1 MKRYDTYTESG
12 ISWIGK
18 IPSHWEMRKLSQ
30 LSLLHFKSNKD
41 IQHQNLLSLSYG
53 CIIRKDVNTT
63 SGLLPASYNT
73 YQIINEGNIVLRLTD
88 LQNDKR
94 SLRVGLCQE
103 EGIITSAY
111 LALEPRESVLPEYL
125 YLLLHCADI
134 KKVFYGMGNGLR
146 QNLNWNELRRLEVVL
161 PPQAEQEAI
170 VAYLDEKCAQIDRYV
185 TSLEERIERLGE
197 LRQALIAEAV
207 TRGINPQAPLR
218 PSGIPWLGKIPQHWE
233 VKRLKSLLSTTY
245 SGEWGNEPTTNNAYG
260 CVRVADFNFNSNVVE
275 FRDLPTHRSYSTK
288 DIQEKQLK
296 ESDILLEKSGGGD
309 KTPVGRVVLW
319 SKGEGASPFM
329 CANFI
334 QVLRTKANEVSPK
347 YLLLLL
353 STLHFKEGIRLF
365 IRQTT
370 GIQNLTLR
378 SYLVQN
384 LPVPPQEEQEAI
396 VAYLDEKT
404 TQIDRY
410 TGQLEEMIRQ
420 MKDLRQTIIS
430 EAVTGKICV
439 LPN

>member
-53 CIIRKDVNTT
+53 RIIRKDVNTT
-63 SGLLPASYNT
+63 SGLLPTSYNT

-161 PPQAEQEAI
+161 PPQEEQEAI

-185 TSLEERIERLGE
+185 ASLEERIERLGE
-197 LRQALIAEAV
+197 LHQALIAETV

-218 PSGIPWLGKIPQHWE
+218 PSGIPWLGEIPQHWE
-233 VKRLKSLLSTTY
+233 MRKLRQLIELFSDKGHPNEQLLSVVRELGVVVRNVDSKEENHNYIPDDLSGYKRIRKGDFAINKMKAWQGSYAVSGHQGIVSPAYYTCHLRLKNKEFFNMAIRSQAYVPFFTQNSKGIRVGQWDLSPV
-245 SGEWGNEPTTNNAYG
+245 G
-260 CVRVADFNFNSNVVE
+260 
-275 FRDLPTHRSYSTK
+275 
-288 DIQEKQLK
+288 LK
-296 ESDILLEKSGGGD
+296 EI
-309 KTPVGRVVLW
+309 
-319 SKGEGASPFM
+319 PF
-329 CANFI
+329 F
-334 QVLRTKANEVSPK
+334 L
-347 YLLLLL
+347 
-353 STLHFKEGIRLF
+353 
-365 IRQTT
+365 
-370 GIQNLTLR
+370 
-378 SYLVQN
+378 
-384 LPVPPQEEQEAI
+384 PPQAEQEAI

-420 MKDLRQTIIS
+420 MRDLRQTIIS

>member
-53 CIIRKDVNTT
+53 RIIRKDVNTT

-111 LALEPRESVLPEYL
+111 LALEPRKSVLPEYL

-146 QNLNWNELRRLEVVL
+146 QNLNWNELRKLEVVL
-161 PPQAEQEAI
+161 PPQEEQEAI

-185 TSLEERIERLGE
+185 ASLEERIERLGE

-207 TRGINPQAPLR
+207 TRGINLQAPLH
-218 PSGIPWLGKIPQHWE
+218 PSGIPCLGEIPKHWE
-233 VKRLKSLLSTTY
+233 MRKLRQLIEVFSDKGHPNEQLLSVVRELGVVVRNVDSKEENHNYIPDDLRGYKRIRKGDFAINKMKAWQGSYAVSGHQGIVSPAYYTCHLRLKNKEFFNMAIRSQAYVPFFTQNSKGIRVGQWDLSPV
-245 SGEWGNEPTTNNAYG
+245 G
-260 CVRVADFNFNSNVVE
+260 
-275 FRDLPTHRSYSTK
+275 
-288 DIQEKQLK
+288 LK
-296 ESDILLEKSGGGD
+296 EI
-309 KTPVGRVVLW
+309 
-319 SKGEGASPFM
+319 PF
-329 CANFI
+329 F
-334 QVLRTKANEVSPK
+334 L
-347 YLLLLL
+347 
-353 STLHFKEGIRLF
+353 
-365 IRQTT
+365 
-370 GIQNLTLR
+370 
-378 SYLVQN
+378 
-384 LPVPPQEEQEAI
+384 PPQEEQEAI

-420 MKDLRQTIIS
+420 MKDLRQTII
-430 EAVTGKICV
+430 
-439 LPN
+439 

>member
-53 CIIRKDVNTT
+53 RIIRKDVNTT
-63 SGLLPASYNT
+63 SGLLPTSYNT

-161 PPQAEQEAI
+161 PPQEEQEAI

-185 TSLEERIERLGE
+185 ASLEERIEHLGE

-218 PSGIPWLGKIPQHWE
+218 PSGIPWLGEIPKHWE
-233 VKRLKSLLSTTY
+233 MRKLRQLIELFSDKGHTNEQLLSVVRELGVVVRNVDSKEENHNY
-245 SGEWGNEPTTNNAYG
+245 IPDDLSGYKRIRKGDFAINKMKAWQGSYAVSGHQGIVSPAYYTCHLRLNNKEFFNMAIRSQAYVPFFTQNSKG
-260 CVRVADFNFNSNVVE
+260 IRVGQW
-275 FRDLPTHRSYSTK
+275 DLSPVG
-288 DIQEKQLK
+288 LK
-296 ESDILLEKSGGGD
+296 EI
-309 KTPVGRVVLW
+309 
-319 SKGEGASPFM
+319 PF
-329 CANFI
+329 F
-334 QVLRTKANEVSPK
+334 L
-347 YLLLLL
+347 
-353 STLHFKEGIRLF
+353 
-365 IRQTT
+365 
-370 GIQNLTLR
+370 
-378 SYLVQN
+378 
-384 LPVPPQEEQEAI
+384 PPQEEQEAI

>member
-53 CIIRKDVNTT
+53 RIIRKDVNTT

-111 LALEPRESVLPEYL
+111 LALEPRKSVLPEYL

-146 QNLNWNELRRLEVVL
+146 QNLNWNELRKLEVVL
-161 PPQAEQEAI
+161 PPQEEQEAI

-185 TSLEERIERLGE
+185 ASLEERIERLGE

-207 TRGINPQAPLR
+207 TRGINLQAPLH
-218 PSGIPWLGKIPQHWE
+218 PSGIPCLGEIPKHWE
-233 VKRLKSLLSTTY
+233 MRKLRQLIEVFSDKGHPNEQLLSVVRELGVVVRNVDSKEENHNYIPDDLRGYKRIRKGDFAINKMKAWQGSYAVSGHQGIVSPAYYTCHLRLKNKEFFNMAIRSQAYVPFFTQNSKGIRVGQWDLSPV
-245 SGEWGNEPTTNNAYG
+245 G
-260 CVRVADFNFNSNVVE
+260 
-275 FRDLPTHRSYSTK
+275 
-288 DIQEKQLK
+288 LK
-296 ESDILLEKSGGGD
+296 EI
-309 KTPVGRVVLW
+309 
-319 SKGEGASPFM
+319 PF
-329 CANFI
+329 F
-334 QVLRTKANEVSPK
+334 L
-347 YLLLLL
+347 
-353 STLHFKEGIRLF
+353 
-365 IRQTT
+365 
-370 GIQNLTLR
+370 
-378 SYLVQN
+378 
-384 LPVPPQEEQEAI
+384 PPQEEQEAI